1 MGRAGS
7 KPANAE
13 KSLLV
18 GRGTSAAHSVGV
30 AAKATA
36 GGSPEADPLLLGLG
50 VGRAFGAG
58 VLAFQLVSKCVA
70 SPIVFGYESC
80 PTRRSFSN
88 LFHKDS
94 YLILLAL
101 MMSATARNFCIA
113 ISSVAEGLLF

>member
-36 GGSPEADPLLLGLG
+36 GGLPEAAPLLRLLLGLG
-50 VGRAFGAG
+50 VGRVVGAG
-58 VLAFQLVSKCVA
+58 MLAF
-70 SPIVFGYESC
+70 
-80 PTRRSFSN
+80 
-88 LFHKDS
+88 
-94 YLILLAL
+94 
-101 MMSATARNFCIA
+101 
-113 ISSVAEGLLF
+113 